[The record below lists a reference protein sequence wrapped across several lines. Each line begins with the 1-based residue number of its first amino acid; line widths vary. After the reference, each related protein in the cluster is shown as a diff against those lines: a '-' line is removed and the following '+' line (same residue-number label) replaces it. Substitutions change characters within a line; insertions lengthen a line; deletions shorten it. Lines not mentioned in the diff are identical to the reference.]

1 MLRFLDSIKVLS
13 AHDMLLPHQKLRNI
27 TVQLPL
33 DIFKIEFYDWMNA
46 EITSYDIMRS
56 EWIEHGKITRFP
68 SRFRILMNDTNIIK
82 IGDKYIDKQTTALLF
97 RSGTVWKKENI
108 AQLCLCLAPF
118 LKKTP
123 SIFLSFPQSHLQNHK
138 HFFLRYI

>member
-13 AHDMLLPHQKLRNI
+13 AHDMLLQHQKLRNI

-108 AQLCLCLAPF
+108 AQLEIAHLIDTDYSYFNKYLT
-118 LKKTP
+118 LKWIDREP
-123 SIFLSFPQSHLQNHK
+123 DMILSYS
-138 HFFLRYI
+138 